1 MLTHETDTQRPTYDV
16 EDDFEANEL
25 FQRLGWT
32 DGLPIVAPTAD
43 RVAHFLEAAGLSAD
57 DIVGTEPV
65 RQRHITAGKVAI
77 NAVMA
82 GCLASYM
89 PVLVAI
95 VRALCAPEY
104 SLHGASASTGGSAP
118 FIVVNGPIR
127 TQLGM

>member
-1 MLTHETDTQRPTYDV
+1 GVPIGQRAP
-16 EDDFEANEL
+16 
-25 FQRLGWT
+25 G
-32 DGLPIVAPTAD
+32 GVA
-43 RVAHFLEAAGLSAD
+43 RFLEGVGLGVD
-57 DIVGTEPV
+57 DVVGIEPV
-65 RQRHITAGKVAI
+65 RERHIAAGKVDI

-127 TQLGM
+127 TQLGMEARHSVLASGNRANASIGRAIRLILMNVLG